1 MQAPEI
7 HNIPEVY
14 RRVYDAMGVKNVNQ
28 ILKAEAP
35 DDPYPKDPAR
45 ENMDVLENVPLQAF
59 KGQDHMA
66 HIQAHLIFATGGM
79 ASSLPQVGL
88 AIQKHILNH
97 VQLMAEEQAEQTFVQ
112 QNPNVT
118 LTNAETN
125 QPYQALVSQFVA
137 QIMQQVVQLGSQ
149 IQQSGQPQQ
158 QGPDPLIQLKQ
169 QELQLRSQQEQNDVA
184 REQQEIELERQK
196 LAQRESNFQQRL
208 ASQEA
213 QTQARIDAGIE
224 RELLKQRG
232 DQ

>member
-1 MQAPEI
+1 
-7 HNIPEVY
+7 
-14 RRVYDAMGVKNVNQ
+14 
-28 ILKAEAP
+28 
-35 DDPYPKDPAR
+35 
-45 ENMDVLENVPLQAF
+45 MDVLENVPLQAF

-97 VQLMAEEQAEQTFVQ
+97 VQFMAEEQAEQTFVQ

-118 LTNAETN
+118 LTNPETN
-125 QPYQALVSQFVA
+125 QPYQALVSQFIA

-158 QGPDPLIQLKQ
+158 QQGPDPLIELKQ
-169 QELQLRSQQEQNDVA
+169 QELQLKSQQEQNDVA

-196 LAQRESNFQQRL
+196 LAQREANFQQRL

-232 DQ
+232 DR

>member
-1 MQAPEI
+1 MTQDSKQTLYCSFCGKSQ
-7 HNIPEVY
+7 HEV
-14 RRVYDAMGVKNVNQ
+14 K
-28 ILKAEAP
+28 K
-35 DDPYPKDPAR
+35 
-45 ENMDVLENVPLQAF
+45 
-59 KGQDHMA
+59 
-66 HIQAHLIFATGGM
+66 LIAGPSVFVCNECVELCNDII
-79 ASSLPQVGL
+79 SE
-88 AIQKHILNH
+88 
-97 VQLMAEEQAEQTFVQ
+97 EEQAEQTFVQ